1 MKRKISPLHIVT
13 PAPGN
18 MGRVISPLHIFIAT
32 PGDLYFALSSS
43 LANDDNSSNDELI
56 ADYTAN
62 LGLTPGQAKEIVARR
77 IDFEMVDLSSPDAGY
92 DKGCRILATAGI
104 KNRKLI

>member
-1 MKRKISPLHIVT
+1 MSKKISPLHIFT
-13 PAPGN
+13 PAPGPK
-18 MGRVISPLHIFIAT
+18 RVVSPLHIFEAT

-62 LGLTPGQAKEIVARR
+62 LGLTPTQAKEIVARR
-77 IDFEMVDLSSPDAGY
+77 IDFERVDLSSPDGGYNAG
-92 DKGCRILATAGI
+92 CQILKKAGI